1 MGLSTIQ
8 TYSLREYAFALRVS
22 QCPWSLPFTSGQEPP
37 VVSILLRTDARTHAR
52 THARRH
58 DVPNSK
64 ASTVKQHTNTR
75 LIAECEL
82 LSTGGKEQDRTYRS
96 QFPRGL
102 KQPTCS
108 PSRLRVRRIRLAMPL
123 PIEGGSRRDWEMPSR
138 RKFCARLTYFVAA
151 ISLCSFASANECTP
165 EQAAD
170 CDSQRASCT
179 PTGTGPSE
187 RTCLCLSGT
196 FGDG

>member
-1 MGLSTIQ
+1 MKHLCNCTGSFF
-8 TYSLREYAFALRVS
+8 YRY
-22 QCPWSLPFTSGQEPP
+22 CM
-37 VVSILLRTDARTHAR
+37 HC
-52 THARRH
+52 
-58 DVPNSK
+58 
-64 ASTVKQHTNTR
+64 R

-170 CDSQRASCT
+170 CDVSLTSFLHLSLIVSAVHLYLLR
-179 PTGTGPSE
+179 PGTS
-187 RTCLCLSGT
+187 S
-196 FGDG
+196 